1 MQFTVLESK
10 GDEKVVL
17 KVSGASVSEVNGI
30 RRAILSQIPC
40 FAIDE
45 VDFYENNSALYNE
58 YLANRLGLVPLT
70 FDADVAD
77 DARVSLTMNV
87 QGPGI
92 IYSKDL
98 VSADGVIKPI
108 NNNFPIVD
116 LGDNQRVRVEA
127 WAVKGTAK
135 KHAKFQ
141 CAHASYGLMPFFKV
155 KKNSP
160 KLKEFVEKLP
170 KPMLDSKGE
179 PVAWKCTALEKFA
192 TDNPDV
198 AEYGLEEKDFVFTIE
213 SFNNVPATGQLR
225 TALKVMAGH
234 AGEIRKELK

>member
-1 MQFTVLESK
+1 MQFTVLEAK
-10 GDEKVVL
+10 GDEKIVL
-17 KVSGASVSEVNGI
+17 KVSGASVSEINGV
-30 RRAILSQIPC
+30 RRAILSQLPC

-45 VDFYENNSALYNE
+45 VDFYENNSSLYNE
-58 YLANRLGLVPLT
+58 YLANRLGLIPLT
-70 FDADVAD
+70 FDDEVAD
-77 DARVSLTMNV
+77 DARISLSINA

-98 VSADGVIKPI
+98 VSADGVIKPV
-108 NNNFPIVD
+108 NDNFPIVD
-116 LGDNQRVRVEA
+116 LGDNQKVRVEA

-170 KPMLDSKGE
+170 KAMLDSKGE
-179 PVAWKCTALEKFA
+179 PVAWKCTALDKFA
-192 TDNPDV
+192 LDNPDV
-198 AEYGLEEKDFVFTIE
+198 AEYGLDDHDFVFTIE
-213 SFNNVPATGQLR
+213 SFNNVPAAGHLR
-225 TALKVMAGH
+225 TALKLMASMS
-234 AGEIRKELK
+234 GEIRKELK

>member
-1 MQFTVLESK
+1 MQFTVIESK

-17 KVSGASVSEVNGI
+17 KVSGASVSEVNGL
-30 RRAILSQIPC
+30 RRAIISQIPC

-58 YLANRLGLVPLT
+58 YLANRMGLVPLT
-70 FDADVAD
+70 FDDDVAD
-77 DARVSLTMNV
+77 DARISLTINA

-98 VSADGVIKPI
+98 VSADGVIKPA
-108 NNNFPIVD
+108 NDNFPIVD

-127 WAVKGTAK
+127 WAIKGTAK

-170 KPMLDSKGE
+170 KSMLDSKGE
-179 PVAWKCTALEKFA
+179 PVAWKCTGLEKFA
-192 TDNPDV
+192 VDNPDI
-198 AEYGLEEKDFVFTIE
+198 AEYGLDEKDFVFMVE
-213 SFNNVPATGQLR
+213 SFNNIPATQHIR
-225 TALKVMAGH
+225 TALKVMAAH